1 MRKGDLLNSEIL
13 HTIATMGHTDSICVA
28 DCGLPIPSRVARM
41 DIALVKG
48 VPSFLQTLEIVLREM
63 HVESAVIAAE
73 MTVASPDLYAEVVKL
88 MGEVGVVNDAI
99 SVVSHVDFKS
109 MTATSKGV
117 IRTGEQTPYANII
130 LNSGVPF

>member
-13 HTIATMGHTDSICVA
+13 HTISMMGHTDSICIA

-41 DIALVKG
+41 DIALTKG

-63 HVESAVIAAE
+63 HVESAVIAFE
-73 MTVASPDLYAEVVKL
+73 MTVASPDLYADVVKL
-88 MGEVGVVNDAI
+88 MGEAGVDSDAI
-99 SVVSHVDFKS
+99 SEVRHVDFKR

-130 LNSGVPF
+130 LNSGVAF